1 MPDAAAWD
9 AFVRNHPNGSPF
21 HLSAWQRL
29 IHESFGYQAKHIV
42 ARSSSGGEICGVLPL
57 FLVRSLLFGRMLIS
71 TPQAAYGGILA
82 SSPVVEHSI
91 FRHAREMAKELGVG
105 FLELRNFRNAVTDDS
120 LLIKD
125 RYVTFRQPLV
135 EDVEA
140 NLLAIP
146 RKTRAEVREGIK
158 KGLEFRVDA
167 IGPDEMYRIYS
178 RSLRDLGT
186 PVFTKRLFESGL
198 REFGSDC
205 KVCSVHW
212 QGKVVGAV
220 WTLFYQDEV
229 VPYYGGSIR
238 EYNHLAVNSFMY
250 WMLMK
255 YGVENGYR
263 LFDFGRSKKGTG
275 SFDFKRRWGMTMTD
289 LPYQYSLVRSKAMP
303 DTSPMNPKFSLPI
316 RLWQKMPLS
325 FTTSVGPLIA
335 RHLI

>member
-1 MPDAAAWD
+1 MFTSQVLSDVATDEQNILLGHEMPDAVAWD
-9 AFVRNHPNGSPF
+9 AFVFNHPNGSPF

-91 FRHAREMAKELGVG
+91 CRHAREMAKELRVG
-105 FLELRNFRNAVTDDS
+105 FLELRNFRNPVMDDS

-158 KGLEFRVDA
+158 KGL
-167 IGPDEMYRIYS
+167 
-178 RSLRDLGT
+178 
-186 PVFTKRLFESGL
+186 
-198 REFGSDC
+198 
-205 KVCSVHW
+205 
-212 QGKVVGAV
+212 
-220 WTLFYQDEV
+220 
-229 VPYYGGSIR
+229 
-238 EYNHLAVNSFMY
+238 
-250 WMLMK
+250 
-255 YGVENGYR
+255 
-263 LFDFGRSKKGTG
+263 
-275 SFDFKRRWGMTMTD
+275 
-289 LPYQYSLVRSKAMP
+289 
-303 DTSPMNPKFSLPI
+303 
-316 RLWQKMPLS
+316 
-325 FTTSVGPLIA
+325 
-335 RHLI
+335 